1 MALAGSMAEAYAP
14 SVAQLDAA
22 ARATGNR
29 RDLAQRIGGLIF
41 STRWPA
47 EVSQI
52 SANELAGH
60 LIVGIRVVGVK
71 FHRPMTR
78 DEFASEVVALVEAT
92 FAAAPG
98 TEEIDLWASVPIS
111 VARGAVVSGDLAK
124 PTSRTVFSLSARR
137 GESAASMRA
146 RIGGPGDGV
155 FWDSQWARTAFREP
169 A

>member
-1 MALAGSMAEAYAP
+1 
-14 SVAQLDAA
+14 
-22 ARATGNR
+22 
-29 RDLAQRIGGLIF
+29 
-41 STRWPA
+41 
-47 EVSQI
+47 
-52 SANELAGH
+52 
-60 LIVGIRVVGVK
+60 
-71 FHRPMTR
+71 MTR